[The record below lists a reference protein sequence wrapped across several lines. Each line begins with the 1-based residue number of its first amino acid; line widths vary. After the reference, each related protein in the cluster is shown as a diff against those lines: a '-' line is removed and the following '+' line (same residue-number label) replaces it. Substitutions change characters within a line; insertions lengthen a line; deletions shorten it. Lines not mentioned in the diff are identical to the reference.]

1 MNPTDDRPMAEL
13 MALIGHALQSHPLM
27 EEALTHASYRNEHRD
42 LCADNE
48 RLEFLGD
55 SILGAAVSHLLS
67 IAYPE
72 APEGVLTRYKAVLV
86 SEPGLADMART
97 LGLGRFLRLGK
108 GEELTGGRDKSSVL
122 ADAMEAVIAAV
133 YLDAGFEA
141 AFQLVKRLFSERI
154 EAVGRAEERI
164 DFKTKLQELVQL
176 RHKVMPTYRI
186 VEQSGPDHDRT
197 FQSAVEVQGDVVAT
211 GSGRSKKEAEQE
223 AAREAFAE
231 LMARAAPTE

>member
-97 LGLGRFLRLGK
+97 LG
-108 GEELTGGRDKSSVL
+108 S
-122 ADAMEAVIAAV
+122 
-133 YLDAGFEA
+133 AGSCA
-141 AFQLVKRLFSERI
+141 S
-154 EAVGRAEERI
+154 
-164 DFKTKLQELVQL
+164 
-176 RHKVMPTYRI
+176 
-186 VEQSGPDHDRT
+186 
-197 FQSAVEVQGDVVAT
+197 
-211 GSGRSKKEAEQE
+211 
-223 AAREAFAE
+223 
-231 LMARAAPTE
+231 ARARSSRAAATRAPCWPTRWRR